1 MECQSHQHDLFVNNP
16 ESYLGYF
23 LPVLISF
30 LTNFIQQRQPFVKF
44 NLVFI
49 ILKDWYFLT
58 LNPKDEF
65 QLVYYV
71 FYFKRKRLNSLC
83 YIVYF
88 HSVLYWIFSLCYIGY
103 FHCVIGLFSL
113 CYRMYF
119 HRVIG
124 CVFTVL

>member
-1 MECQSHQHDLFVNNP
+1 MECQSHQHDLFVSNP

-119 HRVIG
+119 HCVIG